1 MAEEPLRERVLA
13 DAEARTIAVP
23 HLGITLRVLL
33 GAASAAAQDCAG
45 TWSIVYQ
52 KKTIGTLELKR
63 FKDLS

>member
-1 MAEEPLRERVLA
+1 MAEEQPRERILA

-33 GAASAAAQDCAG
+33 GAASAATQNCAG

-52 KKTIGTLELKR
+52 KRTIGTLELKH
-63 FKDLS
+63 FKERT